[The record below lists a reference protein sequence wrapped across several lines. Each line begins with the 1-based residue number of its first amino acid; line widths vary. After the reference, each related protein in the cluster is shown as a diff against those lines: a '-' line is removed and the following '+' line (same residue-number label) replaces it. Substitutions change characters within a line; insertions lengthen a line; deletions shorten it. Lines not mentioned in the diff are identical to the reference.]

1 MGGLG
6 MIFFFPKR
14 LIEAAACGLFH
25 SAREQKKRP
34 QR

>member
-1 MGGLG
+1 MGGFWV
-6 MIFFFPKR
+6 IFFFPMR